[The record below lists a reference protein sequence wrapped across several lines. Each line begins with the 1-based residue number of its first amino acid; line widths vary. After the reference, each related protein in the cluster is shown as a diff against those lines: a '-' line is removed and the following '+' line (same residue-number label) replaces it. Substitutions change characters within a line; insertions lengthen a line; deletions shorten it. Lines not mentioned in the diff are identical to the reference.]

1 MQRDLTFQ
9 ENRLLQAIDRLNA
22 ATGALRDASLEIDR
36 ARKEYQEALASN
48 LSSFVGIISKFVEQ
62 P

>member
-9 ENRLLQAIDRLNA
+9 ENRLLQAIDRLNN
-22 ATGALRDASLEIDR
+22 ATLALRDASLEIDR
-36 ARKEYQEALASN
+36 ARKEYQEALAAN
-48 LSSFVGIISKFVEQ
+48 LSSFVVIVSKFQEQ